1 MVVCWLQ
8 NFYVER
14 KGVSLDFLVIV
25 VKMVGTFLV
34 LLAVLAQS
42 SVFAKLFL
50 PQQAFQVGRAQDH
63 SAPVGGHCVLQSAL
77 V

>member
-1 MVVCWLQ
+1 M
-8 NFYVER
+8 
-14 KGVSLDFLVIV
+14 SLDFLVIV

-42 SVFAKLFL
+42 SGFAKLFL
-50 PQQAFQVGRAQDH
+50 PQQAFQVVRAQDH
-63 SAPVGGHCVLQSAL
+63 SVPVGGHCVLQSAL